1 MPSRRSHQDFS
12 IDYYTA
18 NLRREQSR
26 KPMPSFRTISIALAA
41 SLGLFLGF
49 MWWWDGRTVEPPVRH
64 AEALATTPQVS
75 LGTVQ
80 STRPFERTP
89 GPRVRAIS
97 ANTPAAETAGNSTD
111 DAVASSPPAPP
122 LPVLVFF
129 YRRMAD
135 PDHKIEGSIENRSN
149 DPLTITMR
157 IVSSRTRAVS
167 ESTLDV
173 AANSRTTFG
182 RDDGLDLGVSD
193 QVTLQ
198 SPTYGDLVQEI
209 RRVQ

>member
-1 MPSRRSHQDFS
+1 
-12 IDYYTA
+12 
-18 NLRREQSR
+18 
-26 KPMPSFRTISIALAA
+26 
-41 SLGLFLGF
+41 
-49 MWWWDGRTVEPPVRH
+49 
-64 AEALATTPQVS
+64 
-75 LGTVQ
+75 
-80 STRPFERTP
+80 
-89 GPRVRAIS
+89 
-97 ANTPAAETAGNSTD
+97 
-111 DAVASSPPAPP
+111 
-122 LPVLVFF
+122 
-129 YRRMAD
+129 MAD